1 MFIVIRS
8 PARAGNSMQG
18 TMHPHEWSVRIC
30 DFDRVR
36 IKCSQLFV
44 ICYLLASRMQGLL
57 RSRYS
62 CCTGLAAARRLRS
75 FGAGAGYASGRGTR
89 AWVREL
95 TVAMCIA
102 HLTLGCAP
110 GRLSLGLSSCRTHL
124 GLRAA
129 CRIYAQRGGQA
140 STDERRVAGDEGCTD
155 CMVWLHS
162 RSAK

>member
-1 MFIVIRS
+1 MFS
-8 PARAGNSMQG
+8 
-18 TMHPHEWSVRIC
+18 
-30 DFDRVR
+30 
-36 IKCSQLFV
+36 V
-44 ICYLLASRMQGLL
+44 ICYLLFAGFAHARPAQIALL
-57 RSRYS
+57 LLQ
-62 CCTGLAAARRLRS
+62 TGLAAARRLCS

-140 STDERRVAGDEGCTD
+140 STDERRVTGDEGCTD
-155 CMVWLHS
+155 CMV
-162 RSAK
+162 